1 MNRLKVFCV
10 AFLSSNRSTI
20 SILSETMS
28 NLNASPDEW
37 LAQADLY
44 SDQSARITELH
55 GADLVTILKDDI
67 LKAKTILDVGSGTGA
82 FARAYLQQ
90 FPKGIPNQTLILS
103 DLSAGMLDKAKETVK
118 PVGDDTFQ
126 TKIVFQVEDGT
137 KLEGIESDSIDL
149 VVSLFGVF
157 LIPDQEGAQKA
168 ISRVLKKKDGTFAN
182 ASWMFGLSKQLSS
195 AGFGVT
201 LQDAFQVPIQTLDP
215 KFTLQDQSFYQW
227 ADRNRA
233 KSVLSDQYNL
243 VDVQAYS
250 ALHTT
255 VWQFENFWNMLM
267 SNPMTNLKNC
277 TKEDQERAKEALKAF
292 VTSDGSKL
300 DKPLLFSSGSIVT
313 VGKSSSS

>member
-1 MNRLKVFCV
+1 
-10 AFLSSNRSTI
+10 
-20 SILSETMS
+20 MS

-37 LAQADLY
+37 LTQADLY
-44 SDQSARITELH
+44 SDQAARITELH

-215 KFTLQDQSFYQW
+215 KFTLQDESFYQW

-267 SNPMTNLKNC
+267 TNPMTNLKNF
-277 TKEDQERAKEALKAF
+277 TKEDQERAKEALKDF

-300 DKPLLFSSGSIVT
+300 DKPLLFSSASIVT

>member
-1 MNRLKVFCV
+1 
-10 AFLSSNRSTI
+10 
-20 SILSETMS
+20 MS

-37 LAQADLY
+37 LTQADLY
-44 SDQSARITELH
+44 SDQAARITELH

-157 LIPDQEGAQKA
+157 LIPDQEGAQNA

-215 KFTLQDQSFYQW
+215 KFTLQDESFYQW

-267 SNPMTNLKNC
+267 TNPMTNLKNF
-277 TKEDQERAKEALKAF
+277 TKEDQERAKEALKDF

-300 DKPLLFSSGSIVT
+300 DKPLLFSSASIVT

>member
-1 MNRLKVFCV
+1 
-10 AFLSSNRSTI
+10 
-20 SILSETMS
+20 MS
-28 NLNASPDEW
+28 NLNASNDEW
-37 LAQADLY
+37 SAQADLY
-44 SDQSARITELH
+44 SDQNARITELH

-90 FPKGIPNQTLILS
+90 FPKGVPNQTLILS

-157 LIPDQEGAQKA
+157 LIPDQEGAQNA

-215 KFTLQDQSFYQW
+215 KYTLQDKSFYQW

-233 KSVLSDQYNL
+233 KTVLSDQYNL
-243 VDVQAYS
+243 VDVQAYN

-255 VWQFENFWNMLM
+255 VWQFQNLWNMLM
-267 SNPMTNLKNC
+267 TNPMTNLKNC
-277 TKEDQERAKEALKAF
+277 IKEDQEKAF

>member
-1 MNRLKVFCV
+1 
-10 AFLSSNRSTI
+10 
-20 SILSETMS
+20 MS
-28 NLNASPDEW
+28 NLNASNDEW
-37 LAQADLY
+37 SAQADLY
-44 SDQSARITELH
+44 SDQNARITELH

-90 FPKGIPNQTLILS
+90 FPKGVPNQTLILS

-157 LIPDQEGAQKA
+157 LIPDQEGAQNA

-215 KFTLQDQSFYQW
+215 KYTLQDKSFYQW

-233 KSVLSDQYNL
+233 KTVLSDQYNL

-255 VWQFENFWNMLM
+255 VWHFENLWNMLM
-267 SNPMTNLKNC
+267 TNPMTNLKNC
-277 TKEDQERAKEALKAF
+277 IKEDQERAKEALKAF

>member
-1 MNRLKVFCV
+1 MK
-10 AFLSSNRSTI
+10 AP
-20 SILSETMS
+20 
-28 NLNASPDEW
+28 ADEW
-37 LAQADLY
+37 SAQADLY
-44 SDQSARITELH
+44 SDQAARITELH

-90 FPKGIPNQTLILS
+90 FPKGVPNQTLILS
-103 DLSAGMLDKAKETVK
+103 DLSEGMLNKAKETVK
-118 PVGDDTFQ
+118 PQEEDDFH

-137 KLEGIESDSIDL
+137 KLEGIDTDSIDL

-157 LIPDQEGAQKA
+157 LIPDQDEVQKA
-168 ISRVLKKKDGTFAN
+168 ISRVLKKTDGTFAN

-195 AGFGVT
+195 AGLGVT
-201 LQDAFQVPIQTLDP
+201 LQDAFQIPVQTFDP
-215 KFTLQDQSFYQW
+215 KWSLEDKSFYQW

-233 KSVLSDQYNL
+233 TSVLLDQYKL

-255 VWQFENFWNMLM
+255 VWNFDNLWNMLM
-267 SNPMTNLKNC
+267 TNPMTNLKNG
-277 TKEDQERAKEALKAF
+277 TKEDQDRARKALEEF
-292 VTSDGSKL
+292 LTSDGSKL
-300 DKPLLFSSGSIVT
+300 DKPLLFSSGSILS

>member
-1 MNRLKVFCV
+1 
-10 AFLSSNRSTI
+10 
-20 SILSETMS
+20 MS
-28 NLNASPDEW
+28 NLNASNDEW
-37 LAQADLY
+37 SAQAYLY
-44 SDQSARITELH
+44 SDQNARITELH

-90 FPKGIPNQTLILS
+90 FPKGVPNQTLILS

-157 LIPDQEGAQKA
+157 LIPDQEGAQNA

-215 KFTLQDQSFYQW
+215 KYTLQDKSFYQW

-233 KSVLSDQYNL
+233 KTVLSDQYNL

-255 VWQFENFWNMLM
+255 VW
-267 SNPMTNLKNC
+267 
-277 TKEDQERAKEALKAF
+277 
-292 VTSDGSKL
+292 
-300 DKPLLFSSGSIVT
+300 
-313 VGKSSSS
+313 

>member
-1 MNRLKVFCV
+1 
-10 AFLSSNRSTI
+10 
-20 SILSETMS
+20 MS
-28 NLNASPDEW
+28 NVKATPDEW
-37 LAQADLY
+37 SAQADLY
-44 SDQSARITELH
+44 SDQAARITELH

-90 FPKGIPNQTLILS
+90 FPKGVPNQTLILS
-103 DLSAGMLDKAKETVK
+103 DLSEGMLNKAKETVK
-118 PVGDDTFQ
+118 PSDEDSFL
-126 TKIVFQVEDGT
+126 TKIVYQVEDGT

-157 LIPDQEGAQKA
+157 LIPDQEGVQKS

-201 LQDAFQVPIQTLDP
+201 LQDAFQIPVQTADP
-215 KFTLQDQSFYQW
+215 KWSLEDKSFYQW

-233 KSVLSDQYNL
+233 TSVLSEQYKL
-243 VDVQAYS
+243 VDVEAHS

-255 VWQFENFWNMLM
+255 VWQFENLWNMLM
-267 SNPMTNLKNC
+267 ANPMTNLKDG
-277 TKEDQERAKEALKAF
+277 TKEDQDRARQALEDF

-300 DKPLLFSSGSIVT
+300 DKPLLFSSGSVLS
-313 VGKSSSS
+313 VGKSSSA

>member
-1 MNRLKVFCV
+1 
-10 AFLSSNRSTI
+10 
-20 SILSETMS
+20 MS

-37 LAQADLY
+37 LTQADLY
-44 SDQSARITELH
+44 SDQAARITELH

-90 FPKGIPNQTLILS
+90 FPKGVPNQTLILS

-215 KFTLQDQSFYQW
+215 KFTLQDESFYQW

-267 SNPMTNLKNC
+267 TNPMTNLKNF
-277 TKEDQERAKEALKAF
+277 TKEDQERAKEALKDF

-300 DKPLLFSSGSIVT
+300 DKPLLFSSASIVT

>member
-1 MNRLKVFCV
+1 
-10 AFLSSNRSTI
+10 
-20 SILSETMS
+20 MS

-37 LAQADLY
+37 LTQADLY
-44 SDQSARITELH
+44 SDQAARITELH

-90 FPKGIPNQTLILS
+90 FPKGVPNQTLILS

-157 LIPDQEGAQKA
+157 LIPDQEGAQNA

-215 KFTLQDQSFYQW
+215 KFTLQDESFYQW

-267 SNPMTNLKNC
+267 TNPMTNLKNF
-277 TKEDQERAKEALKAF
+277 TKEDQERAKEALKDF

-300 DKPLLFSSGSIVT
+300 DKPLLFSSASIVT